1 MSGLPEHLLLF
12 DGVCNLCNASVDF
25 VIRRDTKRRFRFAS
39 LQSDVGQRILQEH
52 GLSNT
57 EFDSVLYLRSG
68 VLHTKSGAA
77 LRISARLD
85 GLWPMFAVFMVI
97 PSFLRDA
104 VYSWIARNRY
114 AWFGMRET
122 CRVPTAEERSLFL
135 G

>member
-1 MSGLPEHLLLF
+1 MSGLPEYLLLF

-25 VIRRDTKRRFRFAS
+25 VIRRDSKRRFRFAS

-52 GLSNT
+52 GVSLT
-57 EFDSVLYLRSG
+57 EFDSVLYLRNG

-77 LRISARLD
+77 LRIAARLD
-85 GLWPMFAVFMVI
+85 RLWPMFAVFLVI
-97 PSFLRDA
+97 PPFLRDA

-114 AWFGMRET
+114 AWFGKRET

>member
-25 VIRRDTKRRFRFAS
+25 VIRRDSKRRFRFAS

-52 GLSNT
+52 GLSHT
-57 EFDSVLYLRSG
+57 EFDSVLYLRNG

-97 PSFLRDA
+97 PPFLRDA

-114 AWFGMRET
+114 AWFGKRET

>member
-25 VIRRDTKRRFRFAS
+25 IIRRDSERRFRFAS
-39 LQSDVGQRILQEH
+39 LQSDVGQRVLLEH
-52 GLSNT
+52 GLSHT
-57 EFDSVLYLRSG
+57 ELDSVLYLRNG

-77 LRISARLD
+77 LRIAAPLH
-85 GLWPMFAVFMVI
+85 GLWPVFAALLVVPPI
-97 PSFLRDA
+97 LRDA

-114 AWFGMRET
+114 AWFGKRET
-122 CRVPTAEERSLFL
+122 CRVPTDSERSLFL